1 MYWAG
6 LAEPSL
12 PDLGLGSPRGYLG
25 GLWLASPQ
33 GSGRWYKARGH
44 TVTLWFPLQG
54 KPLRLAEGWAA
65 CAGGLGTVWSRSLR
79 SGGRKRSPGGLGP
92 GLSQPPG
99 GGQEKRNWDV
109 DGGGGCHGWQQK
121 HLGREEDTDFQE
133 GEREEGRRPKDT
145 LLLILEVSQGGG
157 GGGQDLFQGTVAGIV
172 GLGVRMEVRPQ
183 TPGRWRGAALGRMQE
198 GVRTQKCGK
207 EDRCLEAPAVCGG
220 TCCSLEVHARTEP
233 AEE

>member
-1 MYWAG
+1 MT
-6 LAEPSL
+6 P
-12 PDLGLGSPRGYLG
+12 
-25 GLWLASPQ
+25 
-33 GSGRWYKARGH
+33 
-44 TVTLWFPLQG
+44 WFPLQG

-65 CAGGLGTVWSRSLR
+65 CAGGLGTIWSRRLR

-109 DGGGGCHGWQQK
+109 DGGGGCHGWQLK
-121 HLGREEDTDFQE
+121 HLRREEDTDFQE

-183 TPGRWRGAALGRMQE
+183 TPGRWRGQHWAGCKRGCGRRNV
-198 GVRTQKCGK
+198 VRKTDVWRHQLSAG
-207 EDRCLEAPAVCGG
+207 APAAAWKFTQGQSRRKNEGARRAEKTGHGAGG
-220 TCCSLEVHARTEP
+220 LADARWKRVSK
-233 AEE
+233 